1 MGISKPKF
9 EINEIVEVELNVLKT
24 LFSMAIHRGEMH
36 HLVLEGVLEYPLA
49 YVKKIEQNDEELWV
63 YLLDFLDESVDYIFF
78 EEKDLNPTGH
88 FVKPNKFTSYEI
100 VRIINPSKKYKENLK
115 YLNGFISAM
124 SINRHGVYYYGVFL
138 FNKQEGY
145 CFEEHE
151 LESTGQF
158 VKKEDYYSG
167 ESVKVIVHPDGR
179 GELKEE

>member
-1 MGISKPKF
+1 MDISKPKF
-9 EINEIVEVELNVLKT
+9 EVGEIVEINLDTLKL
-24 LFSMAIHRGEMH
+24 LFLKGIESGEIHK
-36 HLVLEGVLEYPLA
+36 LSLDYVLEYPMA
-49 YVKKIEQNDEELWV
+49 SVTKIKQNSNNQWLYWL
-63 YLLDFLDESVDYIFF
+63 YFLNAEVDDMIFA
-78 EEKDLNPTGH
+78 EKDLKPTGH

-100 VRIINPSKKYKENLK
+100 VRIVNPSKMHKENLK
-115 YLNGFISAM
+115 YLNGFIDGM
-124 SINRHGVYYYGVFL
+124 TINRNGVYYYGVFL